1 MPKYLSLLREASVD
15 SIYVLLILVLILLA
29 VKGRIREH
37 EFSTLY
43 YIWLPIAVLTQIAMT
58 YYRVTV
64 GESNLFIMNIYLML
78 EFSFLTYILLNIRY
92 KRRGTK
98 INKNVWIIIIAVGIL
113 SHFIYK
119 VNSIHNASIL
129 YMIII
134 YFNLTVSFFDLN
146 DIENIFMDPHWLL
159 NITIFTKAFGYSYF
173 LIYQTDYEFPLIIF
187 SFVNLLVQILFT
199 YTLFIFY
206 SKKGFKTNSS

>member
-15 SIYVLLILVLILLA
+15 SIYVLLILALLLLF
-29 VKGRIREH
+29 VKGRIKEH

-43 YIWLPIAVLTQIAMT
+43 YIWLPIAVLTQISMT

-78 EFSFLTYILLNIRY
+78 EFSLLTYILLKIRY

-98 INKNVWIIIIAVGIL
+98 INRNAWLMIIGVGIL

-119 VNSIHNASIL
+119 PNSIHNASML

-146 DIENIFMDPHWLL
+146 NIEDIFRDPYWLV

-199 YTLFIFY
+199 YTLFIY
-206 SKKGFKTNSS
+206 YRKSISHLNKD